1 MFSRILV
8 ANRGEIAVR
17 AIRAMQEMGIHTVAV
32 YSDVDRKSLHV
43 RAADEIVPLGRPEP
57 AESYLNMD
65 KIIAAAKSTN
75 AQAIYPGY
83 GFLSENAEFARRCW
97 KENLV
102 FIGPKPDVIAAMG
115 DKIAA
120 KETAS
125 KANVPVLPGYHGS
138 IDNMDILLEKAEEIG
153 YPLMIKAAAGGG
165 GKGMRIVVNKKDL
178 LRSFESA
185 QREAEAAFGEGSVF
199 LEKYINN
206 ARHVEFQILAD
217 NSGHTIHL
225 FERECSIQRRH
236 QKIIEETPSSALNGK
251 LREKMGEAAIRAA
264 KSANY
269 SNAGSVEF
277 LLAPAGH
284 FYFLEVN
291 ARLQVEHAIT
301 EVITGIDLLKWQIR
315 IASGEELLL
324 TQDQIIPR
332 GHAIECR
339 IYAED
344 PEKEFMPS
352 PGKISYV
359 DFPSGV
365 NIRHDYGIE
374 AGQEISTYYDPMI
387 AKLIVHSETREESLK
402 KMDWAL
408 SNYVALGVRTNVSF
422 LRKVLR
428 HPDFVSGNYDTD
440 FVSKYFRNWRPND
453 QKIPPEAIIAASLY
467 ELLEQSSQNN
477 GTPLNVHPRVT
488 DPHSPWKSSG
498 RWGRESVSKGLDSIM
513 GIGKF
518 AVSGIKKSGKYIGGI
533 SEKIKHKVSSDETDT
548 DVDKEQEE
556 ESEAK

>member
-1 MFSRILV
+1 MFNKILI

-17 AIRAMQEMGIHTVAV
+17 AIRAMQEMGIQTVAV

-43 RAADEIVPLGRPEP
+43 RAADEIVALGPPEP
-57 AESYLNMD
+57 AQSYLNMD
-65 KIIAAAKSTN
+65 KIIAAARETGS
-75 AQAIYPGY
+75 QAIYPGY

-97 KENLV
+97 KENIV
-102 FIGPKPDVIAAMG
+102 FIGPKPDVIGAMG

-120 KETAS
+120 KETVS
-125 KANVPVLPGYHGS
+125 KANVPTLPGYHGS
-138 IDNMDILLEKAEEIG
+138 IDNMDVLLEKAEEIG
-153 YPLMIKAAAGGG
+153 YPVMIKAAAGGG
-165 GKGMRIVVNKKDL
+165 GKGMRIVVNKRDL

-185 QREAEAAFGEGSVF
+185 QREAEAAFGEGNVF

-251 LREKMGEAAIRAA
+251 LRQKMGEAAIRAA
-264 KSANY
+264 KSAGY
-269 SNAGSVEF
+269 TNAGSVEF
-277 LLAPAGH
+277 LLAPDGY

-315 IASGEELLL
+315 ISSGEELIL

-387 AKLIVHSETREESLK
+387 AKLIVHSETRDESLK

-428 HPDFVSGNYDTD
+428 HPDFVSGDYNTD
-440 FVSKYFRNWRPND
+440 FVSKYFRTWRPNN
-453 QKIPPEAIIAASLY
+453 QKTPPEALIAASLY
-467 ELLEQSSQNN
+467 DLLEKVPQNN
-477 GTPLNVHPRVT
+477 GTPLNVHANP
-488 DPHSPWKSSG
+488 DPHSPWKSVG
-498 RWGRESVSKGLDSIM
+498 RWGREIGQRAMSGL
-513 GIGKF
+513 
-518 AVSGIKKSGKYIGGI
+518 KKSGKYIGEIG
-533 SEKIKHKVSSDETDT
+533 EKIKLKVSTDDEDI
-548 DVDKEQEE
+548 DNEEKEEL
-556 ESEAK
+556 EAK